1 MLQRMCQC
9 MQELKAAAIRKAEQE
24 KPSFRDEPLETQ
36 RVKRAKAPVTPILP
50 PGAARLA
57 AASAATS
64 ASAGGPHVPELK
76 GTASASK
83 QAAAAESAGE
93 KLQRAGHQ
101 WPSQVSGRSAPESAQ
116 LGEGT
121 HAHPGSPGVNGAAEE
136 QHLDV
141 EEVEWKPGDA
151 GVTPASS
158 AGVGSD
164 SSPAQQAA
172 GAPSSSRYAQ
182 RVHSSPAP
190 LHRLKMFSRHSV
202 VMMCAHVWA
211 FSFHLL

>member
-1 MLQRMCQC
+1 MCQC
-9 MQELKAAAIRKAEQE
+9 MQELKAAAKRKAEQE
-24 KPSFRDEPLETQ
+24 KPSFKDEPLETQ

-57 AASAATS
+57 AAHASAATS
-64 ASAGGPHVPELK
+64 ASADGPPNPELK
-76 GTASASK
+76 GTASAAK

-101 WPSQVSGRSAPESAQ
+101 WPSQVRGRSAPETAQ

-121 HAHPGSPGVNGAAEE
+121 HAHPGSPGVNGAADE
-136 QHLDV
+136 QQLDV
-141 EEVEWKPGDA
+141 EEVEWKPGDG
-151 GVTPASS
+151 GVIPASS

-182 RVHSSPAP
+182 KVHSSPAH

-202 VMMCAHVWA
+202 VMLYAHVWA